1 MQSSALFRPGSPASL
16 PWRQSAKRI
25 ENGGNM
31 GFTGYPDIA
40 SLGGP
45 AFAILLLSLSNAA
58 ALGAAQCD
66 QESTIASSQLGRA
79 RASQN
84 SMVHSNVDEK
94 CRVVIAQFVE
104 AVTARQAAATCQ
116 DSVGGQRALRVIDAE
131 IEKFNDS
138 IAEQSCGQ

>member
-1 MQSSALFRPGSPASL
+1 MLTSALSERPASF
-16 PWRQSAKRI
+16 PEATKGK

-31 GFTGYPDIA
+31 TITCYPDIA

-45 AFAILLLSLSNAA
+45 AFALLLLSLSNAT

-66 QESTIASSQLGRA
+66 QESTLASSQLRRA
-79 RASQN
+79 RASQD
-84 SMVHSNVDEK
+84 SMVSAADDQ

-116 DSVGGQRALRVIDAE
+116 DSVGRQRALKVIDAE
-131 IEKFNDS
+131 IETFNDR

>member
-1 MQSSALFRPGSPASL
+1 MRLETDGEL
-16 PWRQSAKRI
+16 GGTKCE

-31 GFTGYPDIA
+31 RITCYPDIA
-40 SLGGP
+40 TLGGP
-45 AFAILLLSLSNAA
+45 AFALLLLSLSNAA

-66 QESTIASSQLGRA
+66 QESTLASAQLRRA

-84 SMVHSNVDEK
+84 SMVVSAADDK

-116 DSVGGQRALRVIDAE
+116 DSVGRQRALKVIDAE
-131 IEKFNDS
+131 IETFNDR

>member
-1 MQSSALFRPGSPASL
+1 MQSLGAFPCGITCFLAV
-16 PWRQSAKRI
+16 ATKCK

-31 GFTGYPDIA
+31 RFTSLPDIA

-45 AFAILLLSLSNAA
+45 AFALLLLSLSNAA

-66 QESTIASSQLGRA
+66 QDSTLAASHLRRA

-84 SMVHSNVDEK
+84 SMDHSAVDK
-94 CRVVIAQFVE
+94 NCRVVIAQFVE

-116 DSVGGQRALRVIDAE
+116 DSVGRQRALKVIDAE
-131 IEKFNDS
+131 IETFNDR